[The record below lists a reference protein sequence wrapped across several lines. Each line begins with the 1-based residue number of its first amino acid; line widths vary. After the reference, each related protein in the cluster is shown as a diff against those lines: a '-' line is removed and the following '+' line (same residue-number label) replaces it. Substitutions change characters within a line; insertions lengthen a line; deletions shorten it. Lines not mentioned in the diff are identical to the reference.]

1 MLTISKK
8 KLKDGNENIYDKK
21 YLLLY
26 NRETMLNEIHNSIMS
41 LNSSAY
47 FSGIVMLMLNIGS
60 KYITIELSKTQ
71 EQFLRNKIA
80 RQMLIFSIIWLGMRD
95 IYKSLIL
102 TAVFVL
108 LTDHLFNENS
118 NLCVL
123 PKKMQLIKNEVDV
136 NDDNELSDVEVSNAV
151 MILEKA
157 KKRTQQKN
165 KLSALNNFMT

>member
-1 MLTISKK
+1 
-8 KLKDGNENIYDKK
+8 
-21 YLLLY
+21 
-26 NRETMLNEIHNSIMS
+26 MLNEIHNSIMS
-41 LNSSAY
+41 LNSSSY
-47 FSGIVMLMLNIGS
+47 FSGLVMLMLNIGS

-80 RQMLIFSIIWLGMRD
+80 RQMLIFSIIWMGMRD

-123 PKKMQLIKNEVDV
+123 PKKMRLIQNAIDV
-136 NDDNELSDVEVSNAV
+136 NDDNELSDVEVSNAL

>member
-1 MLTISKK
+1 
-8 KLKDGNENIYDKK
+8 
-21 YLLLY
+21 
-26 NRETMLNEIHNSIMS
+26 MLNEIHNSIMS

-80 RQMLIFSIIWLGMRD
+80 RQMLIFSIIWMGMRD

-108 LTDHLFNENS
+108 LTDHLFNEKS

-123 PKKMQLIKNEVDV
+123 PKHMRLIKNEVDV

>member
-1 MLTISKK
+1 
-8 KLKDGNENIYDKK
+8 
-21 YLLLY
+21 
-26 NRETMLNEIHNSIMS
+26 MLNEIHRSIMS
-41 LNSSAY
+41 LNSNSY
-47 FSGIVMLMLNIGS
+47 FSGIIMLMLNIGS
-60 KYITIELSKTQ
+60 KYVTIELSKTQ
-71 EQFLRNKIA
+71 EQFLKNKMG
-80 RQMLIFSIIWLGMRD
+80 RQILIFSIIWMGMRD

-108 LTDHLFNENS
+108 LADHLFNENS

-123 PKKMQLIKNEVDV
+123 PKKMRLIQNAIDV
-136 NDDNELSDVEVSNAV
+136 NDDNELSDVEVSNAL

>member
-1 MLTISKK
+1 
-8 KLKDGNENIYDKK
+8 
-21 YLLLY
+21 
-26 NRETMLNEIHNSIMS
+26 MLNEIHNSIMS

-80 RQMLIFSIIWLGMRD
+80 RQMLIFSIIWMGMRD

-123 PKKMQLIKNEVDV
+123 PKKMRLIQNAVDV

-151 MILEKA
+151 MILERA